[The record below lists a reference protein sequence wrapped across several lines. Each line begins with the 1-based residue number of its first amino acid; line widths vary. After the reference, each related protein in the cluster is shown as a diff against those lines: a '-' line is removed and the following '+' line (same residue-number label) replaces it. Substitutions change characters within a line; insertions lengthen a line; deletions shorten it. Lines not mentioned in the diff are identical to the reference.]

1 MTVNP
6 RTIAEIGSW
15 LWRSLIAHPAWA
27 LTLLA
32 ALGFGGSLAW
42 AKARDPFDRIWF
54 TVKTPAHGKTQGVA
68 VLPKNAGK
76 PLPVVMYLHG
86 SGGSLRRSGNELRQM
101 AEMGLAVVGMEY
113 NQTNGAAFEAQF
125 IALHQYVMR
134 QKWAATNVMA
144 WVGFSLGAQRQLSF
158 LLKPMEWRPELL
170 VRLAGGWVPELE
182 SFGGPLSTRPS
193 LHGQGASGAGLRAS
207 ASGEFPRVLIL
218 HGDQDKVFP
227 LAEAGRTAACLR
239 TNGVSVSVSVL
250 PGQTHTPMADRGIIF
265 RAIGEHCLTELRG
278 APALSEYRSVAAW
291 QAGAK
296 QLWFYWLP
304 ALFWSGLWLFGRNRH
319 RRIVNDTGVPHSAS
333 ALSTGENPVATM
345 DREMMFAGAPKRTRL
360 RIGLWW
366 VAAVL
371 AILAI
376 VWTALHLIPPRLTI
390 TDKTL
395 TIARKYLIQPGQ
407 QGDFDF
413 LATESVWPGRQLQS
427 LLTHVELAGYNR
439 RLVNWEIE
447 DDLYRDFALSPW
459 ISSEGDQELNW
470 RRPLWESLYP
480 RIRRETDLTGAASIV
495 VRHLRERVSITEGE
509 NLPVEVETVWRR
521 QITNTKGF
529 ERIYVAALRSVGVPA
544 RLNLKG
550 RAEFWTGRGWQP
562 APRPLIESLVK

>member
-6 RTIAEIGSW
+6 RAIAEVGSLW
-15 LWRSLIAHPAWA
+15 LRLLIAHPAWA

-42 AKARDPFDRIWF
+42 AQARDPFDRIWF
-54 TVKTPAHGKTQGVA
+54 TVKTPAHGKTEGVA
-68 VLPKNAGK
+68 VLPKSAGK

-86 SGGSLRRSGNELRQM
+86 AGGSLRRSGNELRQM
-101 AEMGLAVVGMEY
+101 AEMGLAVVGLEY
-113 NQTNGAAFEAQF
+113 DQTNMAAFHAQF

-134 QKWAATNVMA
+134 QKWAETNVMA

-158 LLKPMEWRPELL
+158 QLMQTEWRPELL

-182 SFGGPLSTRPS
+182 SFDRAFSTRPS
-193 LHGQGASGAGLRAS
+193 FHGQRESGSGLLAS

-218 HGDQDKVFP
+218 HGDQDNVFP
-227 LAEAGRTAACLR
+227 LADAGRTAACLR

-296 QLWFYWLP
+296 PLLFYWLP
-304 ALFWSGLWLFGRNRH
+304 ALFWSGLWLFGRNRL
-319 RRIVNDTGVPHSAS
+319 RRIVNTGVPHSAS
-333 ALSTGENPVATM
+333 ALSSGEKPVATTA
-345 DREMMFAGAPKRTRL
+345 RRMMFAGAPKRTPL

-376 VWTALHLIPPRLTI
+376 AWTALHLIPPRLTI

-407 QGDFDF
+407 QADFDS
-413 LATESVWPGRQLQS
+413 LATESVWPDKRLQS

-439 RLVNWEIE
+439 RLVNWELE
-447 DDLYRDFALSPW
+447 DDLYRNFVLSPW
-459 ISSEGDQELNW
+459 VSSEEDKELDW

-480 RIRRETDLTGAASIV
+480 RIRRETDLASAAGIV

-509 NLPVEVETVWRR
+509 SLPVEVETVWRR
-521 QITNTKGF
+521 QITNAKGF

-544 RLNLKG
+544 RLNPQG
-550 RAEFWTGRGWQP
+550 RAEFWTPTGWQP
-562 APRPLIESLVK
+562 APRPLIEALGE